1 MRCSDSIYL
10 EELYIRSI
18 NDMEHLVR
26 TYLLQKSS
34 VSIPGLGTI
43 YVERSPARSDF
54 INKQLLPPSYHFRF
68 DKYFDA
74 PGKDFFAFIAARK
87 NVEDYEAIK
96 LYNEWALSLRNNISA
111 EHSSQLDG
119 IGVLK
124 RDQSGEVV
132 FEPEAPADAFA
143 IPVPAQRIV
152 RTNTRHTMLVGDR
165 EVSNVEMTDY
175 LHDEVHKEKTSW
187 WVYALIIAA
196 VALTAILFHFFRNS
210 NTAPFGNHQ
219 IIQPR

>member
-1 MRCSDSIYL
+1 
-10 EELYIRSI
+10 
-18 NDMEHLVR
+18 MERLIR

-54 INKQLLPPSYHFRF
+54 INRQLLPPSYHFRF

-74 PGKDFFAFIAARK
+74 PGKDFFIFLASRK
-87 NVEDYEAIK
+87 NIEDYEAIK
-96 LYNEWALSLRNNISA
+96 LYNEWAHSLRNNIGTDQSSA
-111 EHSSQLDG
+111 LEG

-124 RDQSGEVV
+124 RDMSGEIV
-132 FEPEAPADAFA
+132 FEPENPPDALSVA
-143 IPVPAQRIV
+143 VPVQRIV
-152 RTNTRHTMLVGDR
+152 RTNAKHTMLVGDR

-187 WVYALIIAA
+187 WIYALIVAA
-196 VALTAILFHFFRNS
+196 IALTAILFHFFRGANAS
-210 NTAPFGNHQ
+210 PFGNHQ
-219 IIQPR
+219 TIQSK